1 MKKKKS
7 YWDNFYTKKILTK
20 KESPFAKFSLLK
32 LKLFNYTIY
41 DLGCG
46 NGRDTN
52 FFSKNNFSC
61 VGIDKSKEAIS
72 NNKKKN
78 IFLHQKFIS
87 GNFCKYFE
95 SKNIKENFIIYSRFT
110 WHSIN
115 YVDENLLIKT
125 LKKQKNLKFIFIEA
139 RSINDGIYG
148 KGKNVGKHEFTDKYA
163 TTHYRRFID
172 AKDIKKK
179 ISSFAKIIYFK
190 ESKNLAKH
198 KGENPCVLRLIA
210 KVK

>member
-7 YWDNFYTKKILTK
+7 YWDNFYTKKFLIK
-20 KESPFAKFSLLK
+20 KETSFAKFSLPK
-32 LKLFNYTIY
+32 LKLFNYSIY

-46 NGRDTN
+46 NGRDTG
-52 FFSKNNFSC
+52 FFSKNNLSC
-61 VGIDKSKEAIS
+61 VGIDKSKQAILS
-72 NNKKKN
+72 NKKKN
-78 IFLHQKFIS
+78 IFSHQKFIS
-87 GNFCKYFE
+87 GNFCNYFDN
-95 SKNIKENFIIYSRFT
+95 KNIKEDFIVYSRFT

-115 YVDENLLIKT
+115 YIDEKNLIRT

-139 RSINDGIYG
+139 RTINDGIYG
-148 KGKNVGKHEFTDKYA
+148 KGKNVGKHEYA

-172 AKDIKKK
+172 AKDLRKK
-179 ISSFAKIIYFK
+179 ISSFSKIIYFK

-198 KGENPCVLRLIA
+198 KRENPCLLRLIA